1 MYELIKLHDILSA
14 ELSQQKALKQE
25 VPNTQLLQYLQQKK
39 KNDRVVTTGNPL
51 KATIS

>member
-14 ELSQQKALKQE
+14 ELSQQKALKE
-25 VPNTQLLQYLQQKK
+25 VSNTTLLQYLQQKK
-39 KNDRVVTTGNPL
+39 KNERVITTGNPP